1 MKTAYQLIQLA
12 TLAMCFAVYVAAA
25 GEIHL
30 TGMRRAMQTMAG
42 SAGQSVVMMFG
53 RSEVEAEQAQPQSA
67 S

>member
-12 TLAMCFAVYVAAA
+12 TLATCFAVYVAAA

-42 SAGQSVVMMFG
+42 AAGQSLAIEAM
-53 RSEVEAEQAQPQSA
+53 RVEGETEG
-67 S
+67 

>member
-12 TLAMCFAVYVAAA
+12 TLATCFAVYVAAT

-42 SAGQSVVMMFG
+42 GAGQNVVIEAMRM
-53 RSEVEAEQAQPQSA
+53 EAETQG
-67 S
+67 